1 MNVHIHILLICTDS
15 NVYTYTYIQ
24 IYTYAYNI
32 HIYLYTYIYKYK
44 YVHLYMYRYGYIRG
58 GDGHTATVDKV
69 LLDQRAAPVVPPHP
83 ALRSERLSVG
93 WLNGRVQGPRPLFGD
108 RVRPF
113 RKRHDHLGNRPFGN
127 FRPLQQGHLNNS
139 DHLGN
144 GMKCVKAKSMH
155 ALRYLAHEKI
165 PPPKTLQEAYA

>member
-1 MNVHIHILLICTDS
+1 MNIYM
-15 NVYTYTYIQ
+15 YTYMYI
-24 IYTYAYNI
+24 
-32 HIYLYTYIYKYK
+32 LD
-44 YVHLYMYRYGYIRG
+44 VSG
-58 GDGHTATVDKV
+58 GVGHGAAVDEV

-83 ALRSERLSVG
+83 ALCSERLSVG

-113 RKRHDHLGNRPFGN
+113 RKRHDHLGN
-127 FRPLQQGHLNNS
+127 
-139 DHLGN
+139 

-165 PPPKTLQEAYA
+165 PPPKTLQ